1 MNAQNKNNK
10 QSDKPVAIVIGGSGG
25 IGSAIVAK
33 MASQGVHVVA
43 ADKTG
48 QNSPRASF
56 VAVDATDES
65 NVAKLVDRVVRQ
77 FGRIDYLVNAA
88 GMFFMKPIE
97 ETLVV
102 EWDKML
108 DMNLKIVFL
117 TCKAVV
123 PVMKRQQF
131 GKIVNI
137 ASHAAHKKFPSQVA
151 YKASKAGVIGF
162 SESLDAELRPFNI
175 SVDVVSPATVA
186 TDGMK
191 DSFKRRSVDWPQA
204 HSPEEVAQ
212 VVWFLLSRPA
222 KEHHFPFIMDHDL
235 VL

>member
-1 MNAQNKNNK
+1 MKKLFPNMN
-10 QSDKPVAIVIGGSGG
+10 SKPIAIVIGGLGG
-25 IGSAIVAK
+25 IGSAIV
-33 MASQGVHVVA
+33 SHLRSHGIEVIA
-43 ADKTG
+43 ADKE
-48 QNSPRASF
+48 AKEYH
-56 VAVDATDES
+56 VDAVDEKS
-65 NVAKLVDRVVRQ
+65 VQSLVDQVIKR
-77 FGRIDYLVNAA
+77 FNRIDYLVNAA

-97 ETLVV
+97 ETSV
-102 EWDKML
+102 EEWETML

-117 TCKAVV
+117 TCKAVA
-123 PVMKRQQF
+123 PMMKQQRF

-137 ASHAAHKKFPSQVA
+137 ASHATHKKFPHQVA

-186 TDGMK
+186 TPAMK
-191 DSFKRRSVDWPQA
+191 SSFKDRHLDWSKA
-204 HSPEEVAQ
+204 HTPGEVAE

-222 KEHHFPFIMDHDL
+222 KEHHFPIVMDHDL